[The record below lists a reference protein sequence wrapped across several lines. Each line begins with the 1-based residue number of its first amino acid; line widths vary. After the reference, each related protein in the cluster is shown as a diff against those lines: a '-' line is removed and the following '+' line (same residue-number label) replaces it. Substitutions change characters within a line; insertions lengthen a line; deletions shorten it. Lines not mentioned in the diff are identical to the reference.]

1 MTLLPP
7 PSLRHLARL
16 SGAVGIAEHACLD
29 QPQRDLGCCT
39 DDAGR
44 LLGLASKLAGDP
56 DAHRLATLALRFL
69 FGAQDGPGSF
79 RLRRGPT
86 GAWTDDPPSDDAAG
100 RALHGLG
107 TAVASAPWPE
117 VPDGA
122 LEVFDAT
129 VGFRSA
135 YPRAMS
141 HAALGAVAVL
151 EVIDDHEGAR
161 RLVADA
167 ADLLTG
173 DRPDSSWPWPEPR
186 LAYSNALIP
195 EARLAVA
202 AGCRDRQ
209 AAQDALALLH
219 WLVAAETRQGFFSFT
234 PVGGRAAGD
243 AKPGF
248 DQQPIE
254 AWAMADACARAFA
267 HTGDPRWA
275 DGVRLAA
282 QWFVGRNDVGVAVF
296 DPITGGG
303 FDGLEQHGVNRNQ
316 GAEST
321 LAFVATMAQADRLD
335 GRSLQAARSRAAA
348 ASSVRRRGT
357 DAMAAPT
364 QRSAAP

>member
-1 MTLLPP
+1 M
-7 PSLRHLARL
+7 
-16 SGAVGIAEHACLD
+16 
-29 QPQRDLGCCT
+29 
-39 DDAGR
+39 
-44 LLGLASKLAGDP
+44 
-56 DAHRLATLALRFL
+56 
-69 FGAQDGPGSF
+69 
-79 RLRRGPT
+79 GPT

-100 RALHGLG
+100 RALYGLG

-186 LAYSNALIP
+186 LAYANALIP

-219 WLVAAETRQGFFSFT
+219 WLVAAETRQGLFSFT
-234 PVGGRAAGD
+234 PVGGRGRGD
-243 AKPGF
+243 AKPAIR
-248 DQQPIE
+248 P
-254 AWAMADACARAFA
+254 A
-267 HTGDPRWA
+267 
-275 DGVRLAA
+275 
-282 QWFVGRNDVGVAVF
+282 
-296 DPITGGG
+296 
-303 FDGLEQHGVNRNQ
+303 
-316 GAEST
+316 
-321 LAFVATMAQADRLD
+321 ADRGVGD
-335 GRSLQAARSRAAA
+335 GRRLRPCLRLH
-348 ASSVRRRGT
+348 R
-357 DAMAAPT
+357 
-364 QRSAAP
+364 

>member
-1 MTLLPP
+1 MTALPL

-16 SGAVGIAEHACLD
+16 SSEAGIAEHARLD
-29 QPQRDLGCCT
+29 RPHPDMGCCT

-44 LLGLASKLAGDP
+44 LLGLASRLHGDP
-56 DAHRLATLALRFL
+56 DAQRLAGIALRFL
-69 FGAQDGPGSF
+69 AEAHDGPGSF

-86 GAWTDDPPSDDAAG
+86 GAWTDDPASDDAAG

-117 VPDGA
+117 IRAGA

-135 YPRAMS
+135 HPRS
-141 HAALGAVAVL
+141 TGYAALGAVAVL
-151 EVIDDHEGAR
+151 EVIDDHKGAR

-167 ADLLTG
+167 AHLLPG
-173 DRPDSSWPWPEPR
+173 ARPDSSWPWPEPR

-202 AGCRDRQ
+202 AACHDRQ
-209 AAQDALALLH
+209 KADDALALLR
-219 WLVAAETRQGFFSFT
+219 WLVAAETRNGVFSFA
-234 PVGGRAAGD
+234 PVGGRAAGET
-243 AKPGF
+243 KPGF

-254 AWAMADACARAFA
+254 AWAMADACTRALA
-267 HTGDPRWA
+267 HTGDPCWA
-275 DGVRLAA
+275 EQVRRAA
-282 QWFVGRNDVGVAVF
+282 AWFVGHNDVGVAVF

-303 FDGLEQHGVNRNQ
+303 FDGLESHGVNRNQ

-321 LAFVATMAQADRLD
+321 LAFVATMALSARLGDRPV
-335 GRSLQAARSRAAA
+335 QAARSQAAA
-348 ASSVRRRGT
+348 ANSVRSSGT
-357 DAMAAPT
+357 DATATPT
-364 QRSAAP
+364 ERSAAP